1 MRNIRNLWALLLV
14 GCATCLP
21 AAAQQAWTD
30 VLPAAELV
38 PAKVVRAQAGD
49 PTLKAI
55 LTHPLGDVNGD
66 KTVNASDVTVLANY
80 ILGGSP
86 ATFYSVAA
94 DMNKDEAVNASDL
107 TSLSAFILTGGT
119 TEEVTEATKDD
130 DYSDQPQL

>member
-1 MRNIRNLWALLLV
+1 MRNIRNIWALLLV

-21 AAAQQAWTD
+21 ATAQQAWTD
-30 VLPAAELV
+30 LVPAAELV

-66 KTVNASDVTVLANY
+66 NTVNGTDLAALASYL
-80 ILGGSP
+80 LGTTP

-94 DMNKDEAVNASDL
+94 DMNKDEVLNGTDLMAIASY
-107 TSLSAFILTGGT
+107 ILNGGT
-119 TEEVTEATKDD
+119 EEEVTEATKDD